1 MREYSELHIKNKN
14 VKYIDRANRIF
25 FALNTK
31 SLQNYSSCYK
41 AFRCTGWKKQLRET
55 FDEKQRITKND
66 EAARHEFFQVV
77 KIHIIIRGEVYSV
90 ADLRKIYSKIRSE
103 RNLSRST
110 RSIDIRQ
117 KVQDMFYE

>member
-14 VKYIDRANRIF
+14 VKYIDGANRIF
-25 FALNTK
+25 LALNTK
-31 SLQNYSSCYK
+31 SLQNYSSFYK

-66 EAARHEFFQVV
+66 KAARHEFFQVV

-90 ADLRKIYSKIRSE
+90 ADLRKI
-103 RNLSRST
+103 
-110 RSIDIRQ
+110 
-117 KVQDMFYE
+117 